1 MNFSIQ
7 NIVQGC
13 ELFGCKCLK
22 LNCLF
27 FLCRKSISRSFS
39 FNGILPALIIMT
51 KDLNYLHILLIP
63 VCRFVH

>member
-7 NIVQGC
+7 NIVQGY
-13 ELFGCKCLK
+13 ELLDCKCLK
-22 LNCLF
+22 LNC